1 MKKSRILR
9 GNIYVVLT
17 FCSFLFLT
25 LFQSV
30 HSQIYAGIGLDGI
43 KGFTVVNPYA
53 GMSLLLEKQDDE
65 HSMYARFC
73 TTLNKK
79 EKQESLSYLI
89 NDYSIPD
96 SINAN
101 LTYRYNTLEI
111 GRRNFYGNDLE
122 YGLGFFTAEHVT
134 ISYNRVGINLLNA
147 PSNYSLPSLF
157 PSSGNVLSFAIGAN
171 AGVQYAFVRGIL
183 FSEIGFNYSLTG
195 GMPNNATAQITSSY
209 SGITFTANFGVK
221 KMIRYDY

>member
-73 TTLNKK
+73 STLSKNEK
-79 EKQESLSYLI
+79 EEYLI
-89 NDYSIPD
+89 VDTI
-96 SINAN
+96 IGN

-111 GRRNFYGNDLE
+111 GRRNYYGNDLE

-134 ISYNRVGINLLNA
+134 VSYNRVGINLLNA
-147 PSNYSLPSLF
+147 PSNYSLPSSI
-157 PSSGNVLSFAIGAN
+157 PASGNILSFAIGAN
-171 AGVQYAFVRGIL
+171 AGVQYAFVRGIIY
-183 FSEIGFNYSLTG
+183 SEIGFNYSLTG
-195 GMPNNATAQITSSY
+195 GMPNNVTAQSTSSY
-209 SGITFTANFGVK
+209 SGITFTVNFGVK

>member
-73 TTLNKK
+73 STLSKNEK
-79 EKQESLSYLI
+79 EEYLI
-89 NDYSIPD
+89 VDTI
-96 SINAN
+96 IGN

-111 GRRNFYGNDLE
+111 GRRNYYGNDLE

-134 ISYNRVGINLLNA
+134 VSYNRVGINLLNA
-147 PSNYSLPSLF
+147 PSNYSLPSSI
-157 PSSGNVLSFAIGAN
+157 PASGNILSFAIGAN
-171 AGVQYAFVRGIL
+171 AGIQYAFVRGIIY
-183 FSEIGFNYSLTG
+183 SEIGFNYSLTG
-195 GMPNNATAQITSSY
+195 GMPNNVTAQSTSSY

>member
-1 MKKSRILR
+1 MKKYRLLEAKT
-9 GNIYVVLT
+9 YVILT
-17 FCSFLFLT
+17 FCLLLIS
-25 LFQSV
+25 FQSV
-30 HSQIYAGIGLDGI
+30 HSQIYAGIGLDAI
-43 KGFTVVNPYA
+43 KGFTVANPYA
-53 GMSLLLEKQDDE
+53 GMSVMLERQEDE
-65 HSMYARFC
+65 HSVYARFC
-73 TTLNKK
+73 STLSKN
-79 EKQESLSYLI
+79 EKQESLSYLL
-89 NDYSIPD
+89 NDYSIAD
-96 SINAN
+96 SIIGN

-111 GRRNFYGNDLE
+111 GRRNFYGDDLE

-157 PSSGNVLSFAIGAN
+157 SSSGNILSFAIGAN

-195 GMPNNATAQITSSY
+195 GMPSNTTAQITTSY

>member
-43 KGFTVVNPYA
+43 KGFTVVNPYV

-65 HSMYARFC
+65 HSIYARFC
-73 TTLNKK
+73 STLSKN
-79 EKQESLSYLI
+79 EKQEYLI
-89 NDYSIPD
+89 VDTI
-96 SINAN
+96 IGN

-111 GRRNFYGNDLE
+111 GRRNYYGNDLE

-134 ISYNRVGINLLNA
+134 VSYNRVGINLLNA
-147 PSNYSLPSLF
+147 PSNYSLPSSI
-157 PSSGNVLSFAIGAN
+157 PASGNILSFAIGAN
-171 AGVQYAFVRGIL
+171 AGIQYAFVRGIL

-195 GMPNNATAQITSSY
+195 GMPNNTTAQSTSSY
-209 SGITFTANFGVK
+209 SGITFTANVGFK
-221 KMIRYDY
+221 KMIRYGY

>member
-1 MKKSRILR
+1 MKKYRILR

-65 HSMYARFC
+65 HSIYARFC
-73 TTLNKK
+73 STLSKN
-79 EKQESLSYLI
+79 EKQEYLI
-89 NDYSIPD
+89 VDTI
-96 SINAN
+96 IGN

-111 GRRNFYGNDLE
+111 GRRNYYGNDLE
-122 YGLGFFTAEHVT
+122 YGFGYYTAEHITV
-134 ISYNRVGINLLNA
+134 SYNRVGINLVNA
-147 PSNYSLPSLF
+147 PSNFSLPSSI
-157 PSSGNVLSFAIGAN
+157 PASGNILSFAIGAN
-171 AGVQYAFVRGIL
+171 AGIQYAFVRGIIY
-183 FSEIGFNYSLTG
+183 SEIGFNYSLTG
-195 GMPNNATAQITSSY
+195 GMPNNSTAQSTSSF
-209 SGITFTANFGVK
+209 SGITFTANFGIK
-221 KMIRYDY
+221 KMLRYGY

>member
-1 MKKSRILR
+1 MKKYRILR

-65 HSMYARFC
+65 HSIYARFC
-73 TTLNKK
+73 STLSKN
-79 EKQESLSYLI
+79 EKQEYLI
-89 NDYSIPD
+89 VDTI
-96 SINAN
+96 IGN

-111 GRRNFYGNDLE
+111 GRRNYYGNDLE
-122 YGLGFFTAEHVT
+122 YGFGYYTAEHITV
-134 ISYNRVGINLLNA
+134 SYNRVGINLVNA
-147 PSNYSLPSLF
+147 PSNFSLPSSI
-157 PSSGNVLSFAIGAN
+157 PASGNILSFAIGAN
-171 AGVQYAFVRGIL
+171 AGIQYAFVRGIIY
-183 FSEIGFNYSLTG
+183 SEIGFNYSLTG
-195 GMPNNATAQITSSY
+195 GMPNNATAQSTSSF
-209 SGITFTANFGVK
+209 SGITFTANFGIK
-221 KMIRYDY
+221 KMLRYGY

>member
-65 HSMYARFC
+65 HSIYARFC
-73 TTLNKK
+73 STLSKN
-79 EKQESLSYLI
+79 EKQEYLI
-89 NDYSIPD
+89 VDTI
-96 SINAN
+96 IGN

-111 GRRNFYGNDLE
+111 GRRNYYGNDLE
-122 YGLGFFTAEHVT
+122 YGFGYYTAEHITV
-134 ISYNRVGINLLNA
+134 SYNRVGINLVNA
-147 PSNYSLPSLF
+147 PSNFSLPSSI
-157 PSSGNVLSFAIGAN
+157 PASGNILSFAIGAN
-171 AGVQYAFVRGIL
+171 AGIQYAFVRGIIY
-183 FSEIGFNYSLTG
+183 SEIGFNYSLTG
-195 GMPNNATAQITSSY
+195 GMPNNSTAQSTSSF
-209 SGITFTANFGVK
+209 SGITFTANFGIK
-221 KMIRYDY
+221 KMLRYGY

>member
-30 HSQIYAGIGLDGI
+30 HSQIYAGVGLDGI

-65 HSMYARFC
+65 HSIYARFC
-73 TTLNKK
+73 STLSKN
-79 EKQESLSYLI
+79 EKQEYLI
-89 NDYSIPD
+89 VETD
-96 SINAN
+96 SIIGN

-111 GRRNFYGNDLE
+111 GRRNYYGNDLE

-134 ISYNRVGINLLNA
+134 VSYNRVGINLLNA
-147 PSNYSLPSLF
+147 PSNYSLPSSI
-157 PSSGNVLSFAIGAN
+157 PASGNVLSFAIGAN
-171 AGVQYAFVRGIL
+171 AGVQYAFVRGIIY
-183 FSEIGFNYSLTG
+183 SEIGFNYSLTG
-195 GMPNNATAQITSSY
+195 GMPNNVTAQSTTSY
-209 SGITFTANFGVK
+209 SGITFTANVGFK
-221 KMIRYDY
+221 KMIRYGY

>member
-30 HSQIYAGIGLDGI
+30 HSQIYAGIGLDAI

-65 HSMYARFC
+65 HSIYARFC
-73 TTLNKK
+73 STLSKN
-79 EKQESLSYLI
+79 EKQEYLI
-89 NDYSIPD
+89 VDTI
-96 SINAN
+96 IGN

-111 GRRNFYGNDLE
+111 GRRNYLRN
-122 YGLGFFTAEHVT
+122 
-134 ISYNRVGINLLNA
+134 
-147 PSNYSLPSLF
+147 
-157 PSSGNVLSFAIGAN
+157 
-171 AGVQYAFVRGIL
+171 
-183 FSEIGFNYSLTG
+183 
-195 GMPNNATAQITSSY
+195 
-209 SGITFTANFGVK
+209 
-221 KMIRYDY
+221 

>member
-1 MKKSRILR
+1 MKKYRILR

-65 HSMYARFC
+65 HSIYARFC
-73 TTLNKK
+73 STLSKN
-79 EKQESLSYLI
+79 EKQEYLI
-89 NDYSIPD
+89 VDTIVG
-96 SINAN
+96 N
-101 LTYRYNTLEI
+101 LTYRYNTLEV
-111 GRRNFYGNDLE
+111 GRRNFYGDDLE
-122 YGLGFFTAEHVT
+122 YGLGFLTAEHIT
-134 ISYNRVGINLLNA
+134 ISYNRVGINFLNA
-147 PSNYSLPSLF
+147 PSNYSLPSTI
-157 PSSGNVLSFAIGAN
+157 PASGNILSFAIGAN

-195 GMPNNATAQITSSY
+195 GMPSNVTAQSTSSY
-209 SGITFTANFGVK
+209 SGITFTANIGVK

>member
-73 TTLNKK
+73 STLSKNEK
-79 EKQESLSYLI
+79 EEYLI
-89 NDYSIPD
+89 VDTI
-96 SINAN
+96 IGN

-111 GRRNFYGNDLE
+111 GRRNYYGNDLE

-134 ISYNRVGINLLNA
+134 VSYNRVGINLLNA
-147 PSNYSLPSLF
+147 PSNYSLPSSI
-157 PSSGNVLSFAIGAN
+157 PASGSILSFAIGAN
-171 AGVQYAFVRGIL
+171 AGIQYAFVRGIIY
-183 FSEIGFNYSLTG
+183 SEIGFNYSLTG
-195 GMPNNATAQITSSY
+195 GMPNNVTAQSTTSY
-209 SGITFTANFGVK
+209 SGITFTANVGFK
-221 KMIRYDY
+221 KMIRYGY

>member
-1 MKKSRILR
+1 MKKYRILR

-65 HSMYARFC
+65 HSIYARFC
-73 TTLNKK
+73 STLSKN
-79 EKQESLSYLI
+79 EKQEYLI
-89 NDYSIPD
+89 VDTI
-96 SINAN
+96 IGN

-111 GRRNFYGNDLE
+111 GRRNYYGNDLE
-122 YGLGFFTAEHVT
+122 YGFGYYTAEHITV
-134 ISYNRVGINLLNA
+134 SYNRVGINLVNA
-147 PSNYSLPSLF
+147 PSNFSLPSSI
-157 PSSGNVLSFAIGAN
+157 PASGNILSFAIGAN
-171 AGVQYAFVRGIL
+171 AGIQYAFVRGIIY
-183 FSEIGFNYSLTG
+183 SEIGFNYSLTG
-195 GMPNNATAQITSSY
+195 GMPNNSTAQSTSSF
-209 SGITFTANFGVK
+209 SGITFTANLGIK
-221 KMIRYDY
+221 KMLRYGY

>member
-65 HSMYARFC
+65 HSIYARFC
-73 TTLNKK
+73 STLSKN
-79 EKQESLSYLI
+79 EKQEYLI
-89 NDYSIPD
+89 VDTI
-96 SINAN
+96 IGN

-111 GRRNFYGNDLE
+111 GRRNYYGNDLE
-122 YGLGFFTAEHVT
+122 YGFGYYTAEHITV
-134 ISYNRVGINLLNA
+134 SYNRVGINLVNA
-147 PSNYSLPSLF
+147 PSNFSLPSSI
-157 PSSGNVLSFAIGAN
+157 PASGNILSFAIGAN
-171 AGVQYAFVRGIL
+171 AGIQYAFVRGIIY
-183 FSEIGFNYSLTG
+183 SEIGFNYSLTG
-195 GMPNNATAQITSSY
+195 GMPNNATAQSTSSF
-209 SGITFTANFGVK
+209 SGITFTANFGIK
-221 KMIRYDY
+221 KMLRYGY

>member
-30 HSQIYAGIGLDGI
+30 HSQIYTGIGLDGI

-73 TTLNKK
+73 STLSKNEK
-79 EKQESLSYLI
+79 EKYLI
-89 NDYSIPD
+89 VDTMIG
-96 SINAN
+96 N

-111 GRRNFYGNDLE
+111 GRRNYYGNDLE

-134 ISYNRVGINLLNA
+134 VSYNRVGINLLNA
-147 PSNYSLPSLF
+147 PSNYSLPSSI
-157 PSSGNVLSFAIGAN
+157 PASGNILSFAIGAN
-171 AGVQYAFVRGIL
+171 AGIQYAFVRGIIY
-183 FSEIGFNYSLTG
+183 SEIGFNYSLTG
-195 GMPNNATAQITSSY
+195 GMPNNATAQSTSSY
-209 SGITFTANFGVK
+209 SGITFTANVGFK
-221 KMIRYDY
+221 KMIRYGY

>member
-65 HSMYARFC
+65 HSIYARFC
-73 TTLNKK
+73 STLSKN
-79 EKQESLSYLI
+79 EKQEYLI
-89 NDYSIPD
+89 VDTI
-96 SINAN
+96 IGN

-111 GRRNFYGNDLE
+111 GRRNYYGNDLE

-134 ISYNRVGINLLNA
+134 VSYNRVGINLLNA
-147 PSNYSLPSLF
+147 PSNYSLPSSI
-157 PSSGNVLSFAIGAN
+157 PASGNILSFAIGAN
-171 AGVQYAFVRGIL
+171 AGMQYAFVRGIIY
-183 FSEIGFNYSLTG
+183 SEIGFNYSLTG
-195 GMPNNATAQITSSY
+195 GMPNNATAQSTSSY
-209 SGITFTANFGVK
+209 SGITFTANVGFK
-221 KMIRYDY
+221 KMIRYGY

>member
-73 TTLNKK
+73 STLSKNEK
-79 EKQESLSYLI
+79 EEYLI
-89 NDYSIPD
+89 VDTI
-96 SINAN
+96 IGN

-111 GRRNFYGNDLE
+111 GRRNYYGNDLE

-134 ISYNRVGINLLNA
+134 VSYNRVGINLLNA
-147 PSNYSLPSLF
+147 PSNYSLPSSI
-157 PSSGNVLSFAIGAN
+157 PVSGNILSFAIGAN
-171 AGVQYAFVRGIL
+171 AGVQYAFVRGIIY
-183 FSEIGFNYSLTG
+183 SEIGFNYSLTG
-195 GMPNNATAQITSSY
+195 GMPNNVTAQSTTSY
-209 SGITFTANFGVK
+209 SGITFTANVGFK
-221 KMIRYDY
+221 KMIRYGY